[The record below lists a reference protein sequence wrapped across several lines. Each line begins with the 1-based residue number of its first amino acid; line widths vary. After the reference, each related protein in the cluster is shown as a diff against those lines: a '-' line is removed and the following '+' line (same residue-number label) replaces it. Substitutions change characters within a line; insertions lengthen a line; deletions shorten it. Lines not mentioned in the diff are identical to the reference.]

1 MLVPHPMYYSLYV
14 YEVAGSCTSPLYK
27 YFVFLVLV
35 DCNLNFV
42 VLPKRF
48 ANKRGYF
55 DSELFLS
62 RLGRRNHFPL
72 GK

>member
-35 DCNLNFV
+35 LVDCNLNFV
-42 VLPKRF
+42 FLPKRF
-48 ANKRGYF
+48 ANKII
-55 DSELFLS
+55 LFEKDNSL
-62 RLGRRNHFPL
+62 FA
-72 GK
+72 